1 MLLSDAFSFQ
11 ISNLVFLEQLITNN
25 DKKSYFK
32 KNYSLL
38 LNILGA

>member
-11 ISNLVFLEQLITNN
+11 ISNFFLEQLQIMT
-25 DKKSYFK
+25 KKAIL